1 MKSLFAALLVIFSTT
16 VTAAGSGDSLA
27 QPPSE
32 ARVST
37 RWVWLK
43 GQAAYEVQ
51 IINPDR
57 HAVTYAAT
65 AVMRHVRPE
74 FQGFSTRQQ
83 TILNQ
88 YVLGHL
94 STDSVTTIYILR
106 NIEAD
111 WLIGV

>member
-1 MKSLFAALLVIFSTT
+1 MRKLFIFLLICSFNVQ
-16 VTAAGSGDSLA
+16 AAGSGDSLA

-37 RWVWLK
+37 KWVWIK

-51 IINPDR
+51 VINPDR
-57 HAVTYAAT
+57 HAVTVAAT

-74 FQGFSTRQQ
+74 FQGFSNRQQ
-83 TILNQ
+83 TILNL
-88 YVLGHL
+88 YVLGQH
-94 STDSVTTIYILR
+94 STDSVQTIYILR

-111 WLIGV
+111 WLIGG

>member
-1 MKSLFAALLVIFSTT
+1 MKSLVAALLITLSTV
-16 VTAAGSGDSLA
+16 VTAAGSGDDLA

-37 RWVWLK
+37 RWVWIK

-51 IINPDR
+51 VTNPTPT
-57 HAVTYAAT
+57 AVATAAT
-65 AVMRHVRPE
+65 AVMRHVQPQ

-83 TILNQ
+83 SILNL
-88 YVLGHL
+88 YVLGQHA
-94 STDSVTTIYILR
+94 TDSVATIYILR